1 MKNLLLTW
9 SVMILSG
16 ALLVSCKS
24 SGGTSASGTKSK
36 PAAERET
43 VGRIERL
50 DPALDAIVPPGT
62 TIQRLA
68 SGFKWAEGPIWVK
81 DGGYLI
87 FSDVK
92 ANTAMKFTDKDGV
105 KPYIHPSGYTGAP
118 GGYKG
123 IEPGSNGLTLAPDGS
138 LLLCQHGD
146 RRVARLKLPHD
157 PANEKPAFE
166 TVADKF
172 DGKRFNSPNDLIC
185 DKAGNVYFTDPP
197 YGMSVQSDDAAE
209 KEMKVNGV
217 YRVAKDGKVTL
228 LTSELRRPNGIA
240 LSPDEKTLYVAQS
253 DADNP
258 ILMAW
263 DLGPNGLSN
272 GRVFFDAKPLMGKG
286 AGGPDGMKVD
296 AAGNVFATGPGG
308 VMVITKEGKHLGT
321 IRPSETQPTA
331 NCTFGG
337 ADGTWLYMTNDS
349 HLCRVK
355 LNTKGKGF

>member
-1 MKNLLLTW
+1 MKLLMTSWALIA
-9 SVMILSG
+9 SS
-16 ALLVSCKS
+16 ALLVSCSS
-24 SGGTSASGTKSK
+24 SGDKA
-36 PAAERET
+36 PAADAKTKAAPARET

-50 DPALDAIVPPGT
+50 DPALDKLVPPGA
-62 TIQRLA
+62 TIDRLA
-68 SGFKWAEGPIWVK
+68 SGFKWAEGPVWVK

-92 ANTAMKFTDKDGV
+92 ANTAMKFTEKDGV

-118 GGYKG
+118 GDYKG

-146 RRVARLKLPHD
+146 RRIAKLKLPHD
-157 PANEKPAFE
+157 PADEKPAFE
-166 TVADKF
+166 TVAGKF
-172 DGKRFNSPNDLIC
+172 EGKRFNSPNDVIC
-185 DKAGNVYFTDPP
+185 DKAGNIFFTDPP
-197 YGMSVQSDDAAE
+197 YGMTGQSDEAPE
-209 KEMKVNGV
+209 KELKVNGV
-217 YRVAKDGKVTL
+217 YRVAKDGTVKL

-253 DADNP
+253 DPDSP
-258 ILMAW
+258 IIMAW
-263 DLGPNGLSN
+263 DLNGDQLAN
-272 GRVFFDAKPLMGKG
+272 GRVFFDAKPLKGKG
-286 AGGPDGMKVD
+286 PGGPDGMKVD
-296 AAGNVFATGPGG
+296 AAGNLFATGPGG

-331 NCTFGG
+331 NCAFGG

-349 HLCRVK
+349 HLCRIK